1 MGWNWKDAL
10 WEDLQQRDEIDR
22 FVTTGEWI
30 TYVTQELLPQLRK
43 ERRRAIVDLLKQDGW
58 DALRVAETVGSRRTT
73 IQRLAEEGRAMI
85 REEDLQ
91 KVRALEQEA
100 A

>member
-10 WEDLQQRDEIDR
+10 WEDLRQRDEIDR

-30 TYVTQELLPQLRK
+30 TYVTQELLPALSN
-43 ERRRAIVDLLKQDGW
+43 ERRRAVVTLLKQDGW
-58 DALRVAETVGSRRTT
+58 DALRIAETVGSRRTT
-73 IQRLAEEGRAMI
+73 IQRLAEEGRALI
-85 REEDLQ
+85 RNEDLQ
-91 KVRALEQEA
+91 NVREQEA